1 MYKKLSETENTE
13 INKIRVDLIKK
24 VLTKLRRIIEY
35 TPKDDAALVEENKKI
50 MDIVWRIFE
59 LNNKIQSGQ
68 GLKN

>member
-35 TPKDDAALVEENKKI
+35 TPKDDAALVEENEKI